1 MDTSASDTG
10 DSPFKRILNFFG
22 INRAPDT
29 TEDIEQE
36 IQELL
41 DDGEEQ
47 GLISR
52 EEGEMIS
59 SILEFR
65 DTLVREIMTPR
76 SDMVSAE
83 AKVPAA
89 ELIQLITDEG
99 YTRIPIYQDSPD
111 NIIGILHA
119 KDLLPFCLS
128 SAAMPAASELVKPA
142 FFVLDT
148 RKIVNLLK
156 DFQSQ
161 KGHLAVVTDEFGSVR
176 GLVTLEDVLEEIVG
190 EIRDEYDKV
199 EKRWKVVSKDLLLT
213 DAKVNLEEVEEFFG
227 ITLPEGP
234 YESVGG
240 LIIHYLDRVPPVGAT
255 MLINSL
261 VFEVVSADRRR
272 IHTVKIHTKPLCTNK
287 GLGNF

>member
-1 MDTSASDTG
+1 MDTSAPDTG

-41 DDGEEQ
+41 DGGEEQ
-47 GLISR
+47 GLITR

-83 AKVPAA
+83 AKVSAA
-89 ELIQLITDEG
+89 DLIQLITDEG

-119 KDLLPFCLS
+119 KDLLPFCLKG
-128 SAAMPAASELVKPA
+128 ATMPAASELVKPA

-161 KGHLAVVTDEFGSVR
+161 KGHLAIVTDEFGSVR

-190 EIRDEYDKV
+190 EIRDEYDKA
-199 EKRWKVVSKDLLLT
+199 EKRWKVVNEHMLLT

-240 LIIHYLDRVPPVGAT
+240 LMIHQLDRVPPVGAA

-272 IHTVKIHTKPLCTNK
+272 IHTVKIQKKLD
-287 GLGNF
+287 

>member
-1 MDTSASDTG
+1 MDTSAPDTG

-83 AKVPAA
+83 AQVSAA
-89 ELIQLITDEG
+89 DLIQLITDEG

-119 KDLLPFCLS
+119 KDLLPFCLNAS
-128 SAAMPAASELVKPA
+128 TMPAASELV
-142 FFVLDT
+142 
-148 RKIVNLLK
+148 
-156 DFQSQ
+156 
-161 KGHLAVVTDEFGSVR
+161 
-176 GLVTLEDVLEEIVG
+176 
-190 EIRDEYDKV
+190 
-199 EKRWKVVSKDLLLT
+199 
-213 DAKVNLEEVEEFFG
+213 
-227 ITLPEGP
+227 
-234 YESVGG
+234 
-240 LIIHYLDRVPPVGAT
+240 
-255 MLINSL
+255 
-261 VFEVVSADRRR
+261 
-272 IHTVKIHTKPLCTNK
+272 
-287 GLGNF
+287 

>member
-1 MDTSASDTG
+1 MDIPPPANG

-47 GLISR
+47 GLITR

-83 AKVPAA
+83 AQVSAA
-89 ELIQLITDEG
+89 DLIQLITDEG

-119 KDLLPFCLS
+119 KDLLPFCLKA
-128 SAAMPAASELVKPA
+128 AAMPAASELVKPA

-190 EIRDEYDKV
+190 EIRDEYDKT
-199 EKRWKVVSKDLLLT
+199 EKRWKVVNKHMLLT
-213 DAKVNLEEVEEFFG
+213 DAKVNLEEVEDFFS

-240 LIIHYLDRVPPVGAT
+240 LIIHQLDRVPPVGAT

-272 IHTVKIHTKPLCTNK
+272 IHTVKIQNKPD
-287 GLGNF
+287 

>member
-1 MDTSASDTG
+1 MDTSAPDTG

-41 DDGEEQ
+41 DGGEEQ
-47 GLISR
+47 GLITR

-83 AKVPAA
+83 AKVSAA

-119 KDLLPFCLS
+119 KDLLPFCLNT
-128 SAAMPAASELVKPA
+128 APMPAASELVKPA

-190 EIRDEYDKV
+190 EIRDEYDKA
-199 EKRWKVVSKDLLLT
+199 EKRWKVVNEHMLLT
-213 DAKVNLEEVEEFFG
+213 DAKVNLEEVEDFFG

-240 LIIHYLDRVPPVGAT
+240 LIIHQLDRVPPVGAT

-272 IHTVKIHTKPLCTNK
+272 IHTVKIQNKPD
-287 GLGNF
+287 

>member
-1 MDTSASDTG
+1 MDTSAPDTG

-41 DDGEEQ
+41 DGGEEQ
-47 GLISR
+47 GLITR

-83 AKVPAA
+83 AKVSAA

-119 KDLLPFCLS
+119 KDLLPFCLNT
-128 SAAMPAASELVKPA
+128 APMPAASELVKPA

-190 EIRDEYDKV
+190 EIRDEYDKT
-199 EKRWKVVSKDLLLT
+199 EKRWKVVNKHMLLT
-213 DAKVNLEEVEEFFG
+213 DAKVNLEEVEDFFG

-240 LIIHYLDRVPPVGAT
+240 LIIHQLDRVPPVGAT

-272 IHTVKIHTKPLCTNK
+272 IHTVKIQNKPD
-287 GLGNF
+287 

>member
-1 MDTSASDTG
+1 MDTSNSDTS
-10 DSPFKRILNFFG
+10 DSPFKRILIFFG

-29 TEDIEQE
+29 AEDIEQE
-36 IQELL
+36 IQEIL

-47 GLISR
+47 GLITR

-83 AKVPAA
+83 AKVSAA

-119 KDLLPFCLS
+119 KDLLPFCLK
-128 SAAMPAASELVKPA
+128 AATMPAASELVKPA

-161 KGHLAVVTDEFGSVR
+161 KGHMAVVTDEFGSVR

-190 EIRDEYDKV
+190 EIRDEYDKA
-199 EKRWKVVSKDLLLT
+199 EKRWKVVNEHMLLT
-213 DAKVNLEEVEEFFG
+213 DAKVNLEEVEDFFC

-234 YESVGG
+234 TESVGG
-240 LIIHYLDRVPPVGAT
+240 LIIHQLDRVPPVGAT

-261 VFEVVSADRRR
+261 AFEVVSADRRR
-272 IHTVKIHTKPLCTNK
+272 IHTVKIQTKLD
-287 GLGNF
+287 

>member
-1 MDTSASDTG
+1 MDTSAPDTG

-41 DDGEEQ
+41 DGGEEQ
-47 GLISR
+47 GLITR

-83 AKVPAA
+83 AKVSAA

-119 KDLLPFCLS
+119 KDLLPFCLNT
-128 SAAMPAASELVKPA
+128 APMPAASELVKPA

-190 EIRDEYDKV
+190 EIRDEYDKT
-199 EKRWKVVSKDLLLT
+199 EKRWKVVNKHMLLT
-213 DAKVNLEEVEEFFG
+213 DAKVNLEEVEDFFG

-240 LIIHYLDRVPPVGAT
+240 LIIHHLDRVPPVGAT

-272 IHTVKIHTKPLCTNK
+272 IHTVKIQNKPD
-287 GLGNF
+287 

>member
-1 MDTSASDTG
+1 MDTSAPDNG
-10 DSPFKRILNFFG
+10 NSPFKRILNFFG
-22 INRAPDT
+22 INRTPDT

-47 GLISR
+47 GLITR

-83 AKVPAA
+83 AQVSAA
-89 ELIQLITDEG
+89 DLIQLITDEG

-119 KDLLPFCLS
+119 KDLLPFCLK
-128 SAAMPAASELVKPA
+128 AATMPAASELVKPA

-190 EIRDEYDKV
+190 EIRDEYDKA
-199 EKRWKVVSKDLLLT
+199 EKRWKVVNKHMLLT
-213 DAKVNLEEVEEFFG
+213 DAKVNLEEVEDFFG

-240 LIIHYLDRVPPVGAT
+240 LIIHQLDRVPPVGAT
-255 MLINSL
+255 MLINNL

-272 IHTVKIHTKPLCTNK
+272 IHTVKIQNKPD
-287 GLGNF
+287 

>member
-1 MDTSASDTG
+1 MDTSAPDNG
-10 DSPFKRILNFFG
+10 NSPFKRILNFFG

-83 AKVPAA
+83 AQVSAA
-89 ELIQLITDEG
+89 DLIQLITDEG

-119 KDLLPFCLS
+119 KDLLPFCLK
-128 SAAMPAASELVKPA
+128 AATMPAASELIKPA

-190 EIRDEYDKV
+190 EIRDEYDKA
-199 EKRWKVVSKDLLLT
+199 EKRWKVVNKHMLLT
-213 DAKVNLEEVEEFFG
+213 DAKVNLEEVEDFFG

-240 LIIHYLDRVPPVGAT
+240 LIIHQLDRVPPVGAT

-272 IHTVKIHTKPLCTNK
+272 IHTVKIQNKPD
-287 GLGNF
+287 

>member
-1 MDTSASDTG
+1 MDTSAQAAD
-10 DSPFKRILNFFG
+10 DPLLKRILNFFG
-22 INRAPDT
+22 INRSPDT

-36 IQELL
+36 IQEIL

-47 GLISR
+47 GLITR

-89 ELIQLITDEG
+89 ELIQLITEEG

-111 NIIGILHA
+111 NIIGILHV
-119 KDLLPFCLS
+119 KDLLPFCLN
-128 SAAMPAASELVKPA
+128 ATAMPPASELVKPA

-156 DFQSQ
+156 DFQTQ
-161 KGHLAVVTDEFGSVR
+161 KIHLAIVTDEFGSIR
-176 GLVTLEDVLEEIVG
+176 GLVTMEDVLEEIVG
-190 EIRDEYDKV
+190 EIRDEYDKA
-199 EKRWKVVSKDLLLT
+199 EKRWRVVNKHVLLA
-213 DAKVNLEEVEEFFG
+213 DAKVSLEEIEEFFG
-227 ITLPEGP
+227 VKLPEGP

-240 LIIHYLDRVPPVGAT
+240 LILNQMDRVPPVGST

-261 VFEVVSADRRR
+261 VFEVVSADQRR
-272 IHTVKIHTKPLCTNK
+272 IHTVKIQSKPE
-287 GLGNF
+287 

>member
-1 MDTSASDTG
+1 MDIPPPANG
-10 DSPFKRILNFFG
+10 DSPFKRILHFFG

-76 SDMVSAE
+76 SDMISAE
-83 AKVPAA
+83 AQVSAA
-89 ELIQLITDEG
+89 DLIQLITDEG

-128 SAAMPAASELVKPA
+128 AAPMPAASELVKPA

-190 EIRDEYDKV
+190 EIRDEYDKT
-199 EKRWKVVSKDLLLT
+199 EKRWKVVNKHMLLT
-213 DAKVNLEEVEEFFG
+213 DAKVNLEEVEDFFG

-240 LIIHYLDRVPPVGAT
+240 LIIHQLDRVPPVGAT

-272 IHTVKIHTKPLCTNK
+272 IHTVKIQNKPD
-287 GLGNF
+287 

>member
-1 MDTSASDTG
+1 MDTSAPDTD
-10 DSPFKRILNFFG
+10 DSPLRRILNFFG

-36 IQELL
+36 IQGLL

-47 GLISR
+47 GLITR

-76 SDMVSAE
+76 SDMISAE
-83 AKVPAA
+83 AKVSAA

-99 YTRIPIYQDSPD
+99 YTRIPIYEDSPD

-119 KDLLPFCLS
+119 KDLLPFCLN
-128 SAAMPAASELVKPA
+128 AATMPAASELVKPA

-161 KGHLAVVTDEFGSVR
+161 KGHLAIVTDEFGSVR

-190 EIRDEYDKV
+190 EIRDEYDKA
-199 EKRWKVVSKDLLLT
+199 EKRWKVVNKDMLLT
-213 DAKVNLEEVEEFFG
+213 DAKVNLEEVEDFFG
-227 ITLPEGP
+227 ISLPEGP

-240 LIIHYLDRVPPVGAT
+240 LIIHQLDRVPPVGAT

-272 IHTVKIHTKPLCTNK
+272 IHTVKIQNK
-287 GLGNF
+287 LD

>member
-1 MDTSASDTG
+1 MDTSAPDTD

-36 IQELL
+36 IQGLL

-47 GLISR
+47 GLITR

-83 AKVPAA
+83 AKVSAA

-119 KDLLPFCLS
+119 KDLLPFCLN
-128 SAAMPAASELVKPA
+128 AATMPAASELVKPA

-156 DFQSQ
+156 EFQSQ

-190 EIRDEYDKV
+190 EIRDEYDKA
-199 EKRWKVVSKDLLLT
+199 EKRWKVVNKDMLLT
-213 DAKVNLEEVEEFFG
+213 DAKVNLEEVEDFFG
-227 ITLPEGP
+227 ISLPEGP

-240 LIIHYLDRVPPVGAT
+240 LIIHQLDRVPPVGAT

-272 IHTVKIHTKPLCTNK
+272 IHTVKIQNK
-287 GLGNF
+287 LD

>member
-1 MDTSASDTG
+1 MDTSAPDTG

-47 GLISR
+47 GLITR

-83 AKVPAA
+83 AQVSAA
-89 ELIQLITDEG
+89 DLIQLITDEG

-119 KDLLPFCLS
+119 KDLLPFCLK
-128 SAAMPAASELVKPA
+128 AATMPAASELVKPA

-190 EIRDEYDKV
+190 EIRDEYDKA
-199 EKRWKVVSKDLLLT
+199 EKRWKVVNKHMLLT
-213 DAKVNLEEVEEFFG
+213 DAKVNLEEVEDFFG

-240 LIIHYLDRVPPVGAT
+240 LIIHQLDRVPPVGAT
-255 MLINSL
+255 MLINNL

-272 IHTVKIHTKPLCTNK
+272 IHTVKIQNKPD
-287 GLGNF
+287 

>member
-1 MDTSASDTG
+1 MDTSAPDNG
-10 DSPFKRILNFFG
+10 NSPFKRILNFFG

-47 GLISR
+47 GLITR

-83 AKVPAA
+83 AKVSAA
-89 ELIQLITDEG
+89 DLIQLITDEG

-119 KDLLPFCLS
+119 KDLLPFCLKAS
-128 SAAMPAASELVKPA
+128 TMPAASELVKPA

-161 KGHLAVVTDEFGSVR
+161 KGHLAIVTDEFGSVR

-190 EIRDEYDKV
+190 EIRDEYDKT
-199 EKRWKVVSKDLLLT
+199 EKRWKVVNEHMLLT

-240 LIIHYLDRVPPVGAT
+240 LIIHQLDRVPPVGAT

-272 IHTVKIHTKPLCTNK
+272 IHTVKIQNKPA
-287 GLGNF
+287 

>member
-1 MDTSASDTG
+1 MDTSAPDTG

-41 DDGEEQ
+41 DGGEEQ
-47 GLISR
+47 GLITR

-83 AKVPAA
+83 AKVSAA
-89 ELIQLITDEG
+89 DLIQLITDEG

-119 KDLLPFCLS
+119 KDLLPFCLK
-128 SAAMPAASELVKPA
+128 AATMPAASELVKPA

-161 KGHLAVVTDEFGSVR
+161 KGHLAIVTDEFGSVR

-190 EIRDEYDKV
+190 EIRDEYDKA
-199 EKRWKVVSKDLLLT
+199 EKRWKVVNEHMLLT

-240 LIIHYLDRVPPVGAT
+240 LIIHQLDRVPPVGAT

-272 IHTVKIHTKPLCTNK
+272 IHTVKIQNKPD
-287 GLGNF
+287 

>member
-1 MDTSASDTG
+1 MDTSAPDTG

-41 DDGEEQ
+41 DGGEEQ
-47 GLISR
+47 GLITR

-83 AKVPAA
+83 AKVSAT

-119 KDLLPFCLS
+119 KDLLPFCLNT
-128 SAAMPAASELVKPA
+128 APMPAASELVKPA

-190 EIRDEYDKV
+190 EIRDEYDKT
-199 EKRWKVVSKDLLLT
+199 EKRWKVVNKHMLLT
-213 DAKVNLEEVEEFFG
+213 DAKVNLEEVEDFFG

-240 LIIHYLDRVPPVGAT
+240 LIIHQLDRVPPVGAT

-272 IHTVKIHTKPLCTNK
+272 IHTVKIQNKPD
-287 GLGNF
+287 

>member
-1 MDTSASDTG
+1 MDIPPPANG

-47 GLISR
+47 GLITR

-83 AKVPAA
+83 AQVSAA
-89 ELIQLITDEG
+89 DLIQLITDEG

-119 KDLLPFCLS
+119 KDLLPFCLKA
-128 SAAMPAASELVKPA
+128 AAMPAASELVKPA

-190 EIRDEYDKV
+190 EIRDEYDKT
-199 EKRWKVVSKDLLLT
+199 EKRWKVVNKHMLLT
-213 DAKVNLEEVEEFFG
+213 DAKVNLEEVEDFFG

-240 LIIHYLDRVPPVGAT
+240 LIIHQLDRVPPVGAT

-272 IHTVKIHTKPLCTNK
+272 IHTVKIQNKPD
-287 GLGNF
+287 